1 MIVYKN
7 RFFKIALNNSYYEL
21 IPNNREVI
29 ILPIV
34 DGKYFLA
41 IKAIRKILKKTL
53 YEFPAGSF
61 NVKEKPIDAAK
72 REFSEETGIK
82 LLKINKFIKMKNIYQ
97 IPNRTK
103 NTIYVY
109 AVHISM
115 SQINKNFKSDEINSL
130 EVLSLKKIFFL
141 IKNGKFNTSV
151 PIAILLQ
158 YLLRKKINEKQFRL

>member
-1 MIVYKN
+1 
-7 RFFKIALNNSYYEL
+7 
-21 IPNNREVI
+21 
-29 ILPIV
+29 
-34 DGKYFLA
+34 
-41 IKAIRKILKKTL
+41 
-53 YEFPAGSF
+53 
-61 NVKEKPIDAAK
+61 
-72 REFSEETGIK
+72 
-82 LLKINKFIKMKNIYQ
+82 MKDIYQ

-103 NTIYVY
+103 NTVYVY

-130 EVLSLKKIFFL
+130 EVLSLKKIFSL

>member
-34 DGKYFLA
+34 DKKYFLA
-41 IKAIRKILKKTL
+41 VKAIRKILKKTL
-53 YEFPAGSF
+53 YELPSGSF
-61 NVKEKPIDAAK
+61 HLNERPIDAAK

-82 LLKINKFIKMKNIYQ
+82 LQKKNKFIRMKDIYQ

-103 NTIYVY
+103 NTVYVY
-109 AVHISM
+109 ATHISM
-115 SQINKNFKSDEINSL
+115 GQINKKFKSEEISSL
-130 EVLSLKKIFFL
+130 EVLSLKKIFYL

-151 PIAILLQ
+151 SIAILLQ
-158 YLLRKKINEKQFRL
+158 YLLRNKMNEKLFRL

>member
-34 DGKYFLA
+34 DKKYFLV
-41 IKAIRKILKKTL
+41 IRAIRKILKKTL

-61 NVKEKPIDAAK
+61 NLNEKPIDAAK

-82 LLKINKFIKMKNIYQ
+82 LLKINKFIRMNDIYQ

-103 NTIYVY
+103 NTVYVY

-115 SQINKNFKSDEINSL
+115 SQIDKKFKSDEIYSL
-130 EVLSLKKIFFL
+130 EVLSLKKIFSL
-141 IKNGKFNTSV
+141 IKNGKFDTSV

-158 YLLRKKINEKQFRL
+158 YLLKKKINEKQFRL

>member
-34 DGKYFLA
+34 DKKYFLV
-41 IKAIRKILKKTL
+41 IRAIRKILKKTL

-61 NVKEKPIDAAK
+61 NLNEKPINAAK

-82 LLKINKFIKMKNIYQ
+82 LLKINKFIRMNDIYQ

-103 NTIYVY
+103 NTVYVY

-115 SQINKNFKSDEINSL
+115 SQIDKKFKSDEIYSL
-130 EVLSLKKIFFL
+130 EVLSLKKIFSL

-158 YLLRKKINEKQFRL
+158 YLLGKKINEKQFRL